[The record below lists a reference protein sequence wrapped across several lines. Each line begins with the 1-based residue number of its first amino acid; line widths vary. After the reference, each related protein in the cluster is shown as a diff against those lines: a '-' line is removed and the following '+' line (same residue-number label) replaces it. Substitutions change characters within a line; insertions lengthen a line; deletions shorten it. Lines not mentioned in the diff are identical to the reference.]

1 MEQVKKLI
9 AERAKTHG
17 EFWKT
22 AECAQYLVG
31 ATHYQPDGPSSGW
44 GALSLVQREAL
55 DNIQRKIARI
65 LTGDPDHRD
74 AWIDIQG
81 YCQLVL
87 DRLPKNVSDET
98 LFDED
103 TLDRLNA
110 YLDKGSRRA

>member
-1 MEQVKKLI
+1 MTKTEELV

-22 AECAQYLVG
+22 AECAQTLVG
-31 ATHYQPDGPSSGW
+31 ATHYHPDGPFSGW

-74 AWIDIQG
+74 AWQDIQG

-87 DRLPKNVSDET
+87 DRLPAGDSNEP
-98 LFDED
+98 
-103 TLDRLNA
+103 A
-110 YLDKGSRRA
+110 